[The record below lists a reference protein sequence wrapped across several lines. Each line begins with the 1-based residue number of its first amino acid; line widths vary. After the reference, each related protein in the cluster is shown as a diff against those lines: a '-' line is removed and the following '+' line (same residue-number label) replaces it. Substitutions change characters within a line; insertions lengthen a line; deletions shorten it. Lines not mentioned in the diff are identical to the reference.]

1 MIDTG
6 QIDSITKRLLNIL
19 PTSMQD
25 VQKDIEKNI
34 HAVLQ
39 ATFAKM
45 ELVTR
50 EEFDVQ
56 SRVLARTREKLEVL
70 EKQVQELEKTI
81 KWLIGKWKVLTE
93 IINVSRFSYFSVFL
107 WSVIE

>member
-81 KWLIGKWKVLTE
+81 K
-93 IINVSRFSYFSVFL
+93 
-107 WSVIE
+107 

>member
-1 MIDTG
+1 MIDTN
-6 QIDSITKRLLNIL
+6 QLDSITKRLLNIL
-19 PTSMQD
+19 PASVQD

-34 HAVLQ
+34 QAVLQ

-56 SRVLARTREKLEVL
+56 SRVLSRTREKLAVL
-70 EKQVQELEKTI
+70 EVQLQELEK
-81 KWLIGKWKVLTE
+81 KLS
-93 IINVSRFSYFSVFL
+93 NN
-107 WSVIE
+107 